1 MGVMMRQRIV
11 SIVLITLTP
20 VFQAGGS
27 QTSDGKDDPYCD
39 KPFLQ
44 EYHESYCPGDDPA
57 AKEVRSIAVDTIGQ
71 IWIATAAGIYVKTPE
86 SNRWERIIAGTT
98 RGPSYAV
105 LVEGKSSVWL
115 GTWDGVY
122 SCRDRDLQKHDAVTG
137 PVSVICRAVEGVYCL
152 GPQGIWLHT
161 KGKWERKDY
170 RIAKSV
176 RDAVSDGQGGLWIAT
191 DVGLYHCRDSAT
203 ILYQNEQELISSY
216 VRGLAFDGQGQ
227 LWAGGLGGVS
237 IRGGNKRLKTLTTD
251 EGLSSAWVTSID
263 CAPDGVMWVGTPV
276 GVVRYD
282 KEGRHSL
289 RFSRRWLLDDRV
301 NDVAFDAAGNAWVAT
316 AGGVSA
322 IKRKRMTLASKA
334 DYFYRALLDRHIR
347 PPWIVGHCR
356 LEAPG
361 DLSSWQPEDDDN
373 DGEYTG
379 CYLAMESLRYAVT
392 RDPDARARAGKAFAF
407 LQYLQEV
414 TDTEGFFARTV
425 VPADWTEVHDRN
437 RTYTDKQIAEALVKD
452 PRYKPV
458 ETRWHL
464 SRDGK
469 WLWKGDTSSDE
480 MCGHMM
486 GYFYYYELAANDKDR
501 AVIRLHVQKLMDYL
515 MRHDYSLVDCDGQPT
530 RWAVWSPAKLN
541 REPDWAQ
548 EQFLNS
554 FELLTYLKFAYHISG
569 KQKYQDE
576 YLRLIEEEHYL
587 ENAARMSRKNPAWFI
602 YFDVSL
608 AGYLFPILLKYET
621 DPQLKA
627 RYESLIDE
635 WFVRQIHDECPLHN
649 FIYEWAR
656 NRRQELAASIHF
668 LVDTP
673 LDLVDWRIDHSKRED
688 IRIVRQPTLEER
700 QTHVL
705 VPPSIRATV
714 RWDRNPW
721 AAMNGHPIREREP
734 VFWLFPYWLGRY
746 IGAIVESSSNETI
759 GSLTYLDLP

>member
-1 MGVMMRQRIV
+1 MGIVMKQLAI
-11 SIVLITLTP
+11 SLVLVALTLTLP
-20 VFQAGGS
+20 AGGS
-27 QTSDGKDDPYCD
+27 QPWERNDDPYID
-39 KPFLQ
+39 KPVLQ
-44 EYHESYCPGDDPA
+44 EVHEPTCPDDDPA
-57 AKEVRSIAVDTIGQ
+57 AKEVRSIAVDKIGQ
-71 IWIATAAGIYVKTPE
+71 IWIATAAGIYVKAHD
-86 SNRWERIIAGTT
+86 SDRWERIIEGKR
-98 RGPSYAV
+98 RGPTYAV
-105 LVEGKSSVWL
+105 VVENDSTVWL

-122 SCRDRDLQKHDAVTG
+122 SCSHRDLQKHDAVTG
-137 PVSVICRAVEGVYCL
+137 PISVICQASEGIYCL
-152 GPQGIWLHT
+152 GPQGSWLYA
-161 KGKWERKDY
+161 KGQWENKRY
-170 RIAKSV
+170 PIARSV

-191 DVGLYHCRDSAT
+191 DVGLYHCGESTT

-216 VRGLAFDGQGQ
+216 VRGLAFDDQGR

-237 IRGGNKRLKTLTTD
+237 VREGNRKLKTLTTAD
-251 EGLSSAWVTSID
+251 GLSSARVTSLD

-282 KEGRHSL
+282 RAGRHSL

-322 IKRKRMTLASKA
+322 IKRKQMTLSSKA
-334 DYFYRALLDRHIR
+334 DYFYRVLLERHMR
-347 PPWIVGHCR
+347 PPWIAGHCR
-356 LEAPG
+356 LKTPG

-373 DGEYTG
+373 DGEYTA
-379 CYLAMESLRYAVT
+379 CYLAMESLRFAVT
-392 RDPDARARAGKAFAF
+392 QDPDAREKAGKAFAF
-407 LQYLQEV
+407 LTFLQDV
-414 TDTEGFFARTV
+414 TDTEGFFARTI

-437 RTYTDKQIAEALVKD
+437 RAYSDKQTAEALVRD

-486 GYFYYYELAANDKDR
+486 GYFYYYELAADKKEK
-501 AVIRLHVQKLMDYL
+501 AVIRRHVQRIMDYL
-515 MRHDYSLVDCDGQPT
+515 MQHDYNLVDRDGRPT
-530 RWAVWSPAKLN
+530 RWAVWSPAQLN
-541 REPDWAQ
+541 RESDWAP
-548 EQFLNS
+548 EQSLNS
-554 FELLTYLKFAYHISG
+554 FELLTYLKFVYHISG

-576 YLRLIEEEHYL
+576 YLRLIKEEHYL
-587 ENAARMSRKNPAWFI
+587 ENAAQLNRKNPAWFI

-621 DPQLKA
+621 DPQLRA
-627 RYESLIDE
+627 RYENLIDE
-635 WFVRQIHDECPLHN
+635 WFVRQIRDECPLHN
-649 FIYEWAR
+649 FIYELAR

-721 AAMNGHPIREREP
+721 AAVNGHPTREREP
-734 VFWLFPYWLGRY
+734 VFWLLPYWLGRY
-746 IGAIVESSSNETI
+746 IGAITE
-759 GSLTYLDLP
+759 